1 MRVFAAILGLALV
14 LLQYRLWFSDQG
26 VREVVRLQS
35 EITAQTSANDA
46 HQQRNDR
53 LAAEVRDLKVG
64 SGALE
69 ERARSE
75 LGLIGA
81 DETFYELV
89 PANTPGGR
97 STGPLTARNE

>member
-1 MRVFAAILGLALV
+1 MRVFAAILGLTLV

-26 VREVVRLQS
+26 VREVVRLRS
-35 EITAQTSANDA
+35 EIATQMTANDA
-46 HQQRNDR
+46 QQRRNDQ

-64 SGALE
+64 TGALE

-75 LGLIGA
+75 LGMIGA
-81 DETFYELV
+81 NETFYELV
-89 PANTPGGR
+89 PASTPGGR